1 MRQLEAEILHEL
13 KIVANNK
20 KLRQKDIMEWASGSI
35 KAHDGE
41 EVYHLPELKMDVA
54 IKVMPNAVLSGAAI
68 EVKPKPPILPTSRVT
83 RDDQATAKRETPTK
97 GRSKASS

>member
-1 MRQLEAEILHEL
+1 MGIRQLEAEILHEL

-20 KLRQKDIMEWASGSI
+20 KLRQKDIMEWSSGNI

-54 IKVMPNAVLSGAAI
+54 IKVMP
-68 EVKPKPPILPTSRVT
+68 K
-83 RDDQATAKRETPTK
+83 TK
-97 GRSKASS
+97 S